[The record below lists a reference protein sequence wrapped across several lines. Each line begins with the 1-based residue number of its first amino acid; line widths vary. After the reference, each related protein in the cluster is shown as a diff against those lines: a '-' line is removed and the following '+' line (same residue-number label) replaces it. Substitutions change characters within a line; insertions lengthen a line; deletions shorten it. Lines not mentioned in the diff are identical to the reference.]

1 MMITADTIYK
11 LRKVYRLSQAEIG
24 AMCGVS
30 DAFINQ
36 IERGKR
42 NVSDRIKLGL
52 IREFEL
58 TPDKLAR
65 LMAIYEETSIQ
76 SRQYIG

>member
-1 MMITADTIYK
+1 MTITADTMFK

-42 NVSDRIKLGL
+42 SLSDRIKHGL

-58 TPDKLAR
+58 TPEKLAR
-65 LMAIYEETSIQ
+65 VLAIYEETTVITKGVS
-76 SRQYIG
+76 

>member
-1 MMITADTIYK
+1 MTITADTMFK

-36 IERGKR
+36 VERGKR
-42 NVSDRIKLGL
+42 SLSDRIRRGL

-58 TPDKLAR
+58 TPEKLAR
-65 LMAIYEETSIQ
+65 VLAIYEETTVKSKGA
-76 SRQYIG
+76 S

>member
-1 MMITADTIYK
+1 MTITADTLYK
-11 LRKVYRLSQAEIG
+11 IRLVYRLSQAEIG
-24 AMCGVS
+24 ALCGVT

-42 NVSDRIKLGL
+42 NVSDKIKRGL

-58 TPDKLAR
+58 TPEKLAR
-65 LMAIYEETSIQ
+65 VMEIYEETT
-76 SRQYIG
+76 IGAKGDS

>member
-1 MMITADTIYK
+1 MTITADTMFK

-42 NVSDRIKLGL
+42 SYPTELGAGLFVSLN
-52 IREFEL
+52 
-58 TPDKLAR
+58 
-65 LMAIYEETSIQ
+65 
-76 SRQYIG
+76 